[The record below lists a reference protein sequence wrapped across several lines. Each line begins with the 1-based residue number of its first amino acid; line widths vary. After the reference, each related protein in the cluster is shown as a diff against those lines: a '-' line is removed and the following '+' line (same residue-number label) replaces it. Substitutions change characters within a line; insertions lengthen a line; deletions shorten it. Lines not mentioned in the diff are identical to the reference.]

1 MACPARSPRSSV
13 RCPARARAG
22 RCSAVS
28 HRNPNHNPSL
38 NPNLDPNPNL
48 NSNPNPNPNPHPGVS
63 SFGFCGVIAHAV
75 VEAAAA
81 VLATAQQVALP
92 NPNPNPCPTPN
103 PNPIPNQASSPLRFA
118 RRSYPWE
125 PLLSGATAAAQQA
138 AEEAAFFITCW
149 AAQPARYPTP

>member
-81 VLATAQQVALP
+81 VLASAPL
-92 NPNPNPCPTPN
+92 
-103 PNPIPNQASSPLRFA
+103 ASSPLRFA

>member
-1 MACPARSPRSSV
+1 MSEALRGLPCAL
-13 RCPARARAG
+13 
-22 RCSAVS
+22 
-28 HRNPNHNPSL
+28 PSQL
-38 NPNLDPNPNL
+38 GALPGASKGGPLL
-48 NSNPNPNPNPHPGVS
+48 GGVS

-81 VLATAQQVALP
+81 VLASAPQVALP
-92 NPNPNPCPTPN
+92 NPNPNPCPTLN

-118 RRSYPWE
+118 RRSYAWE

-149 AAQPARYPTP
+149 AAQPARYPIP